1 MNEAAL
7 DSDKSNTI
15 NNTIHTET
23 SNKTINRINYLLE
36 LVKKCGLQIKRQRNI
51 KYLRNSLEKVINRVN
66 CRCRENS
73 KRLVWKRE
81 VQLGQVM

>member
-7 DSDKSNTI
+7 GSDKSKLNNTI
-15 NNTIHTET
+15 NTER
-23 SNKTINRINYLLE
+23 SNKMINRINHLLK
-36 LVKKCGLQIKRQRNI
+36 LAKKHELQIKRQRNI
-51 KYLRNSLEKVINRVN
+51 KYLRNSLEKRLIRVN
-66 CRCRENS
+66 CHRRENF